1 MTDRRTIDVS
11 IVGATGLVG
20 REMLRLI
27 AERDFPVGTLRA
39 FASERSA
46 GSAVWFGDAQVHVD
60 ALSKEALLAAGPGLV
75 LASAGKAVSGQLR
88 EWVRGTNLV
97 VVDNSSAFRMDPEV
111 PLVVPEVNP
120 EAARDHKGYIAN
132 PNCTVIPLTVV
143 LDAVRGVA
151 GLREVSIATYQSVS
165 GAGNKAME
173 ELATQT
179 MGLLTEQEA
188 EAEVFPHRIAFN
200 LIPHIGDVLDDG
212 YTTEERKTIDETRKI
227 LGIPDLLVSCTAV
240 RVPTFACHGEAVQI
254 VTAED
259 VSRDELTQ
267 ALSEH
272 PGLTVLDAPR
282 EMVYPMP
289 INTVEAIDVFVG
301 RVRKHPDKP
310 CTYDLWIVS
319 DNLWKGAALNSLQIA
334 ERMMADGL
342 L

>member
-11 IVGATGLVG
+11 VVGATGLVG

-27 AERDFPVGTLRA
+27 VERDFPVGTLRG

-46 GSAVWFGDAQVHVD
+46 GSAVWFGESQLHIE
-60 ALSKEALLAAGPGLV
+60 ALTREALLTGGPGLV

-88 EWVRGTNLV
+88 EWVRGTGLV

-120 EAARDHKGYIAN
+120 EAAGGHKGYIAN

-143 LDAVRGVA
+143 LNAIRGIA
-151 GLREVSIATYQSVS
+151 GLEEVFMATYQSVS

-173 ELATQT
+173 ELAAQT
-179 MGLLTEQEA
+179 LGLLTEQEV
-188 EAEVFPHRIAFN
+188 ETEVFPHRIAFN
-200 LIPHIGDVLDDG
+200 LIPQIGDVLDDG

-227 LGIPDLLVSCTAV
+227 LGMPNLLVSCTAV
-240 RVPTFACHGEAVQI
+240 RVPTFACHGEAVQV
-254 VTAED
+254 VTSKD
-259 VSRDELTQ
+259 ISRDDLSR
-267 ALSEH
+267 ALSEQ

-289 INTVEAIDVFVG
+289 INTVEAMDVFVG

-334 ERMMADGL
+334 ERMLADGL

>member
-11 IVGATGLVG
+11 VVGATGLVG
-20 REMLRLI
+20 RELLRLL
-27 AERDFPVGTLRA
+27 AARDFPVGVLRA

-46 GSAVWFGDAQVHVD
+46 GNTIWFREDPVPVD
-60 ALSKEALLAAGPGLV
+60 VLSRESLLAAGPSLV

-88 EWVRGTNLV
+88 EWVQGTDLV

-120 EAARDHKGYIAN
+120 DAAADHHGYIAN
-132 PNCTVIPLTVV
+132 PNCTTIPLTVV
-143 LDAVRGVA
+143 LDAVRNLA
-151 GLREVSIATYQSVS
+151 GLEEVSVATYQSVS

-173 ELATQT
+173 ELAAQT
-179 MGLLTEQEA
+179 MGLLSEQEVDS
-188 EAEVFPHRIAFN
+188 EVFPHRIAFN
-200 LIPHIGDVLDDG
+200 LIPQIGDVLDDG
-212 YTTEERKTIDETRKI
+212 YTTEERKVIDESRKI
-227 LGIPDLLVSCTAV
+227 LGMPNLLISCTAV

-254 VTAED
+254 VTSRD
-259 VSRDELTQ
+259 VSRDELSQ
-267 ALSEH
+267 ALSEK

-289 INTVEAIDVFVG
+289 INTVEAEDVFVG

-310 CTYDLWIVS
+310 HTYDLWIVA
-319 DNLWKGAALNSLQIA
+319 DNLWKGAALNGLQIA
-334 ERMMADGL
+334 ERMVADGL